1 MTKQRYVRDMKNKRM
16 SSAITT
22 AVLLVNLI
30 CVLFLYLVA
39 NTTMTAL
46 MKKSALE
53 NLHASLKVQTE
64 ITNEYIRHQE
74 DMLAIYSDSDI
85 VREFLKNPQDE
96 QKRCAAQ
103 EYTER
108 YYDRLDNWEGLY
120 ISMWDSHIIAHSN
133 PNGID
138 LVTREGEYLLQ
149 LQNAM
154 TSRNGLYNAGI
165 IVSPASG
172 QLILSQYCPVFDED
186 GTTILGY
193 VGGGPLAEELKDFLA
208 SAKNSDAAT
217 YYLINVASR
226 MYIFATEESL
236 MATEIKDPMLLDIIR
251 SLEQD
256 KQIQF
261 GETEYID
268 EEAGNSISVFR
279 NIAEYG
285 WALVACNSESNIYAD
300 VNQNMV
306 LLALICIAFEILVV
320 VLSRICIM
328 YNTRPMK
335 HIRDAITQLKE
346 LKLDKNSE
354 LDQYINTSS
363 EIGEIATAIDSL
375 YDSIGDMLEAEK
387 EKQAVI
393 AAGESKARFLAS
405 MSHEIRT
412 PINTIIGM
420 NEMVLRESQDGIIRE
435 YALSIKRESQ
445 LLLGLVNDVLD
456 FSKIEAGELKI
467 VEKVY
472 EPAYMLYDTVLAM
485 MPRIREKNLELTR
498 EIDKD
503 IPKWLKGDEI
513 RIRQIL
519 NNLLSNAAKY
529 TEKGRIIFRAEGEQ
543 RSDAY
548 WLTIS
553 VIDTGIGIR
562 QEELESVFESFKR
575 LELDKTHYIE
585 GTGLGLNITK
595 QLVENMGGT
604 IQVESEYGKG
614 SRFTVSLP
622 QGLVQEDE
630 DTLQEDKSENSD
642 TEYLCLPD
650 AKILAVDDNKM
661 NLTVL
666 KALLKRSQMQ
676 IDTATS
682 GEECISMS
690 QKQKYDLLLMDH
702 MMPGMD
708 GIQTM
713 HAIREDAD
721 NPNRETPMVVLT
733 ANAIAGMEE
742 IYLAEGFVG
751 FLTKPID
758 VKRLEATIGGCLSKE

>member
-1 MTKQRYVRDMKNKRM
+1 M
-16 SSAITT
+16 SSAITA
-22 AVLLVNLI
+22 AVLLVNLV
-30 CVLFLYLVA
+30 CVLLFYLAA
-39 NTTMTAL
+39 NATMTAL

-53 NLHASLKVQTE
+53 DLHASLKTQTE
-64 ITNEYIRHQE
+64 MTHEYIRHQE
-74 DMLAIYSDSDI
+74 DMLTIYSDSDI

-96 QKRCAAQ
+96 QKRRAAQ

-108 YYDRLDNWEGLY
+108 YYSRLDNWEGLY
-120 ISMWDSHIIAHSN
+120 ISEWNSHIIAHSS
-133 PNGID
+133 PNGIG

-154 TSRNGLYNAGI
+154 LSRNGLYNAGI

-172 QLILSQYCPVFDED
+172 KLILSQYCPVFDED
-186 GTTILGY
+186 GSTILGY
-193 VGGGPLAEELKDFLA
+193 VGGGPYAEELKDFLA

-226 MYIFATEESL
+226 MYIFAKEEAL
-236 MATEIKDPMLLDIIR
+236 MATEIEDAMLLDVIR
-251 SLEQD
+251 TLEQNRNL
-256 KQIQF
+256 QF

-268 EEAGNSISVFR
+268 EVAGNSISAFR
-279 NIAEYG
+279 CIPEHG
-285 WALVACNSESNIYAD
+285 WALVSCNSEENIYAD
-300 VNQNMV
+300 VNRNMV
-306 LLALICIAFEILVV
+306 VLALICIAFELCVV
-320 VLSRICIM
+320 IFSRIFIV

-346 LKLDKNSE
+346 LKLDKNPE

-375 YDSIGDMLEAEK
+375 YDSIKDMLEAEK

-412 PINTIIGM
+412 PINTIVGM
-420 NEMVLRESQDGIIRE
+420 NEMILRESQEGIIRE
-435 YALSIKRESQ
+435 YAQNIKRESQ

-456 FSKIEAGELKI
+456 FSKIEAGKLKI

-472 EPAYMLYDTVLAM
+472 EPAFMLYDTVLAM
-485 MPRIREKNLELTR
+485 MPRVREKKLELVR

-503 IPKWLKGDEI
+503 IPKRLKGDEL
-513 RIRQIL
+513 RIRQII
-519 NNLLSNAAKY
+519 NNLLSNAVKY
-529 TEKGRIIFRAEGEQ
+529 TEEGKITFRAEGEQ
-543 RSDAY
+543 REDAY

-553 VIDTGIGIR
+553 VTDTGIGIR
-562 QEELESVFESFKR
+562 KEEFETVFESFKR

-604 IQVESEYGKG
+604 IQLESEYGKG
-614 SRFTVSLP
+614 SRFTVTLP
-622 QGLVQEDE
+622 QVMVPLGEETVPA
-630 DTLQEDKSENSD
+630 DKDENSA
-642 TEYLCLPD
+642 EAYLCLPD
-650 AKILAVDDNKM
+650 VKILAVDDNNM

-676 IDTATS
+676 IDTVTS
-682 GEECISMS
+682 GMDCIDITR
-690 QKQKYDLLLMDH
+690 KKKYDLVLMDH

-708 GIQTM
+708 GIQTL
-713 HAIREDAD
+713 HAVREDAD
-721 NPNRETPMVVLT
+721 NPNRETPMIVLT

-742 IYLAEGFVG
+742 IYRAEGFAG

-758 VKRLEATIGGCLSKE
+758 IARLEAMIAGCLAKE